1 MRSVGRAGGES
12 VLPEGQRAPRRQ
24 AAGDPVRRM
33 TRAHGELLAGAVDE
47 WEIAAGLEARGV
59 TDGDAR
65 RLRHR
70 DVFGLAAELLARAPR
85 TVARLDGGPT
95 RTERALLPWRPGLRH
110 ALPGAAAAVFPALS
124 GPVLGAGL
132 AVFVAVAAWAALREG
147 PLAVS
152 RGGGAPWTYAL
163 LAYACC
169 GPQAVTAL
177 SGHGPFDPAAQAPS
191 LTALAL
197 GLLPAAYSAHW
208 LAVRS
213 RAQLAPSHSL
223 ADYADAVRPRLAV
236 ALAGHAAALTAL
248 LALLTPGGPLA
259 GPAALGLLLFA
270 ARLLSGHGDPL
281 PALAALR
288 GAALAEACT
297 LPVALLGVPL
307 PGTAPE
313 ALACGAAFLFLLPP
327 TFRSLPRPAP
337 HHS

>member
-1 MRSVGRAGGES
+1 M
-12 VLPEGQRAPRRQ
+12 PEGQGAPALRRQ
-24 AAGDPVRRM
+24 AAGDPVRQM
-33 TRAHGELLAGAVDE
+33 MRAHGELLAGAVDE

-65 RLRHR
+65 RLRQP

-85 TVARLDGGPT
+85 TVARLDGGPN
-95 RTERALLPWRPGLRH
+95 RTERALLPRRTGLRH
-110 ALPGAAAAVFPALS
+110 ALPGAAAAVFPALRS
-124 GPVLGAGL
+124 PVLGAGL
-132 AVFVAVAAWAALREG
+132 AVFVAVTAWAALRKG
-147 PLAVS
+147 PLAVP
-152 RGGGAPWTYAL
+152 RGGGAPWAYAL
-163 LAYACC
+163 LAYALY

-177 SGHGPFDPAAQAPS
+177 SGRGPFDPAAQVPS
-191 LTALAL
+191 FAALTL
-197 GLLPAAYSAHW
+197 GLVPAACWAHW

-236 ALAGHAAALTAL
+236 ALAGHAAALAAL

-270 ARLLSGHGDPL
+270 ARLLSGHGEPL

-288 GAALAEACT
+288 GAALAETCT
-297 LPVALLGVPL
+297 LAVAPLGLPL

-327 TFRSLPRPAP
+327 TFRALSRPAP
-337 HHS
+337 HHP